1 MLSKKSKHAP
11 SSWGTYTSKQKA
23 SAVGANIADLT
34 QFLVTYLSGEPDV
47 NVVPVGN
54 GFASVRRRMPTGKS
68 MCYVYVPPWDKYD
81 LPLKAGFDKY
91 RIYRS
96 GVWHEA
102 MHLRYTPQDL
112 WQWRDQLA
120 QNVFNIIEDRRI
132 EDLGVEYWQGYVPE
146 RLYSHAYGWA
156 LRPAVDK
163 IADKRARIA
172 EAFLQ
177 RMVVGKVKGKLD
189 KAEADLVEQT
199 ARYVERKLKEINEF
213 KEDYRK
219 SAELRVVTDEVIKR
233 LDLRDPNAPPDQNP
247 FPNAGA
253 KSPWE
258 ATFRPDFK
266 PGKTPEQVEEEM
278 DKFFKEKEEEAKD
291 EPSDEKKDPN
301 EITKQDIKAARE
313 GSAEVK
319 SEYQQ
324 ATQTRPT
331 DPAIAS
337 WIPVV
342 SHASIQ
348 TYRDEKFIRDMDAQ
362 LRKWQTGYE
371 TIVGKTGARL
381 SIPDYIRHQDEPFAT
396 RLKRSVMGKKL
407 LIVADFS
414 GSMGSR
420 QEDYKKALISAIEV
434 LNKVGSNISLFG
446 FGSDPAQG
454 EIFFRVKT
462 FEEPKWT
469 VRHSSKVAALEADF
483 GSTPLG
489 SAYRHLSTYIARHKP
504 DITVTMT
511 DGEPDNVSD
520 AMQQISQLKKHTRM
534 VAFGMGDGPDDAQDM
549 AKKLKS
555 LGYHKSVA
563 VPDLRTLPPQ
573 LVKLMVPT

>member
-11 SSWGTYTSKQKA
+11 SAWGTYTSKQKA
-23 SAVGANIADLT
+23 SAVGANIADMT
-34 QFLVTYLSGEPDV
+34 HFLVSYLSGERDV
-47 NVVPVGN
+47 NVAPHGM
-54 GFASVRRRMPTGKS
+54 GFASQRRRLPTGKS
-68 MCYVYVPPWDKYD
+68 VCYVYVPPWDKYD
-81 LPLKAGFDKY
+81 LPLKTGFDKY

-96 GVWHEA
+96 GIWHEA

-112 WQWRDQLA
+112 WQWGDQVSL
-120 QNVFNIIEDRRI
+120 NVFNIIEDRRI

-146 RLYSHAYGWA
+146 RLYSHAFGMA
-156 LRPAVDK
+156 LRPRVDT
-163 IADKRARIA
+163 IRDKRARIA

-177 RMVVGKVKGKLD
+177 RMVVGKIKGTLD

-199 ARYVERKLKEINEF
+199 ARYVEKKLEEINKF
-213 KEDYRK
+213 QDDYRK
-219 SAELRVVTDEVIKR
+219 TSELRVLTNEVIKR
-233 LDLRDPNAPPDQNP
+233 LDLRNPSFPDANP
-247 FPNAGA
+247 FLNAGA

-266 PGKTPEQVEEEM
+266 PGKTTEEVEKEMEE
-278 DKFFKEKEEEAKD
+278 FFKEKEKEAKD
-291 EPSDEKKDPN
+291 KPSDEKKDPN
-301 EITKQDIKAARE
+301 EITKQDVETARE

-324 ATQTRPT
+324 ATQTKPT

-337 WIPVV
+337 WMPIV
-342 SHASIQ
+342 SHASVSQ
-348 TYRDEKFIRDMDAQ
+348 YRDEKFIRDMDTH

-396 RLKRSVMGKKL
+396 RLKRSVMGKKM
-407 LIVADFS
+407 LIIADFS
-414 GSMGSR
+414 GSMASR

-434 LNKVGSNISLFG
+434 LNKVGSNIALFG
-446 FGSDPAQG
+446 FGGDPAQG
-454 EIFFRVKT
+454 EIYFRVKT
-462 FEEPKWT
+462 FEEPRWT

-489 SAYRHLSTYIARHKP
+489 SAYRYLSTYIARHKP

-511 DGEPDNVSD
+511 DGEPDNTSD
-520 AMQQISQLKKHTRM
+520 AMQQISQLKKHTKM
-534 VAFGMGDGPDDAQDM
+534 VAFGMGDSPDDAEDM
-549 AKKLKS
+549 AKNLKT

-563 VPDLRTLPPQ
+563 VSDLRTLPPQ
-573 LVKLMVPT
+573 LVKLIVPT